1 MLDPNGLSVE
11 PVQPEPQ
18 QMITMIDSHKN
29 IVEIPVAME
38 NLVTIFK
45 SMGYREAKLSPEP
58 DNAADAKV

>member
-1 MLDPNGLSVE
+1 MLNPNGLSVE

-38 NLVTIFK
+38 NMGAIFK
-45 SMGYREAKLSPEP
+45 AMGYREVKLNPEP
-58 DNAADAKV
+58 DNAADAEV